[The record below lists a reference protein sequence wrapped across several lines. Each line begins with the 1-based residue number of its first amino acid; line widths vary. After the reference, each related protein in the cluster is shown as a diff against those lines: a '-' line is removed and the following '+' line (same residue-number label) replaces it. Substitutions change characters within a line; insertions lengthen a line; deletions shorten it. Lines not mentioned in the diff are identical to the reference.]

1 MKTPE
6 FQSKLRRKNLAVPE
20 VISQCSGI
28 KIFGQVIR
36 SVLFSTD
43 VSIIRNT
50 NADAIIAVYPF
61 TPQSAIT
68 QAIMMVADKPV
79 FVGVGG
85 GMTQG
90 ERVVNIALNAEHQG
104 AIGVVVNAPITNQSL
119 SEVKE
124 RVEIPVIVTVVREDE
139 DIAARIQSGADI
151 FNVSG
156 AGKTADIVRRIRR
169 DFPDAAIIATGGNSD
184 DNILR
189 TIEAGANAITWTPP
203 SNAELFRGVMEDYRN
218 M

>member
-1 MKTPE
+1 MKAPE
-6 FQSKLRRKNLAVPE
+6 FQSKLRSKSLVVPE
-20 VISQCSGI
+20 VISNCSGI
-28 KIFGQVIR
+28 KIFGKTIR

-104 AIGVVVNAPITNQSL
+104 AIGVVVNAPISNQSL
-119 SEVKE
+119 AEVKE
-124 RVEIPVIVTVVREDE
+124 RVEVPVVVTVVREDE
-139 DIAARIQSGADI
+139 DIHARIASGADI

-156 AGKTADIVRRIRR
+156 ATKTVEIVRRIRR
-169 DFPDAAIIATGGNSD
+169 DFPDTAIIATGGSSEES
-184 DNILR
+184 ILR

-203 SNAELFRGVMEDYRN
+203 TNAELFRGVMEEYRR
-218 M
+218 

>member
-1 MKTPE
+1 MKAPE
-6 FQSKLRRKNLAVPE
+6 FQSKLRSKSLVVPE
-20 VISQCSGI
+20 VISNCSGI
-28 KIFGQVIR
+28 KIFGKTIR

-119 SEVKE
+119 AEVKE
-124 RVEIPVIVTVVREDE
+124 RVEVPVIVTVVREDE
-139 DIAARIQSGADI
+139 DIHGRISSGADI

-156 AGKTADIVRRIRR
+156 ATKTVEIVRRIRR
-169 DFPDAAIIATGGNSD
+169 DFPDTAIIATGGSSD
-184 DNILR
+184 ESILR

-203 SNAELFRGVMEDYRN
+203 TNAELFRGVMEEYRR
-218 M
+218 